1 MENKNAELY
10 QSETSQ
16 SDKHDNQPEDI
27 PLIKELQDDTNSQDD
42 DTEKQIQ
49 KLAKSIKLDDVQMQQ
64 DQRPSGAS

>member
-27 PLIKELQDDTNSQDD
+27 PLIKELQDDNRRDQSA
-42 DTEKQIQ
+42 TEELSDLI
-49 KLAKSIKLDDVQMQQ
+49 
-64 DQRPSGAS
+64 